1 MKKSKSHSFEYF
13 TFPISLLP
21 ILLVDRV
28 KFCQYVVAYSAYSE
42 GLKLFDGYNEEDAVA
57 MALQLIQFEVNDIKE
72 FTKQARRIFDEHRG
86 MDITTSLRTTVI
98 FDYMTSK
105 KKKPKDD
112 LELLVYTAFKSIGG
126 KRGYG
131 KTNNLFLWSRMAGL
145 RTAVNCPEELPQA
158 IRDRVATR
166 TKTNTLKE
174 ALELRWH
181 VKFYGNRMRGFTFT
195 LNERKCSL
203 EALIEWTTTKQIKNA
218 RALLKREKMEAER
231 RVLQKM
237 GIAEHRKRPQQTRP
251 APPTENK
258 PVRVIIDELK
268 MDPDSIAAL
277 ARSKGIEID
286 PSIVATKLDAFG
298 AEIVY
303 NGTRTATNYL
313 LRQWFVAS
321 LLSDER
327 DGQKPKEAERIV
339 TAAPV
344 AVGPLEKAE
353 IVSEATGVQF
363 SFLNDLKADK
373 SFITACIQS
382 VNEKDTARSENWVK
396 SNLDR
401 FANKLIA
408 SDEKKKD
415 IEDFRRHFVNW
426 LQHQPKPIDDHSYFN
441 TAY

>member
-1 MKKSKSHSFEYF
+1 
-13 TFPISLLP
+13 
-21 ILLVDRV
+21 
-28 KFCQYVVAYSAYSE
+28 
-42 GLKLFDGYNEEDAVA
+42 
-57 MALQLIQFEVNDIKE
+57 
-72 FTKQARRIFDEHRG
+72 
-86 MDITTSLRTTVI
+86 
-98 FDYMTSK
+98 
-105 KKKPKDD
+105 
-112 LELLVYTAFKSIGG
+112 
-126 KRGYG
+126 
-131 KTNNLFLWSRMAGL
+131 
-145 RTAVNCPEELPQA
+145 
-158 IRDRVATR
+158 
-166 TKTNTLKE
+166 
-174 ALELRWH
+174 
-181 VKFYGNRMRGFTFT
+181 
-195 LNERKCSL
+195 
-203 EALIEWTTTKQIKNA
+203 
-218 RALLKREKMEAER
+218 
-231 RVLQKM
+231 
-237 GIAEHRKRPQQTRP
+237 
-251 APPTENK
+251 
-258 PVRVIIDELK
+258 